1 MIGSKKTK
9 AVEPKLSFADR
20 LGKVKSMFVSAYN
33 EAESLSKEIL
43 EDIEGEDRILRG
55 FKIQFESRDGRYNC
69 IDMDIDGEDNIRPV
83 NINTLK

>member
-33 EAESLSKEIL
+33 NV
-43 EDIEGEDRILRG
+43 
-55 FKIQFESRDGRYNC
+55 GRY
-69 IDMDIDGEDNIRPV
+69 
-83 NINTLK
+83 

>member
-33 EAESLSKEIL
+33 ETESLSNRIAETSELVKNTETYMSKLKEFI
-43 EDIEGEDRILRG
+43 
-55 FKIQFESRDGRYNC
+55 
-69 IDMDIDGEDNIRPV
+69 
-83 NINTLK
+83 

>member
-33 EAESLSKEIL
+33 EADSLSKEIL
-43 EDIEGEDRILRG
+43 ADIEKDKETIKTIEVRIADTNELM
-55 FKIQFESRDGRYNC
+55 K
-69 IDMDIDGEDNIRPV
+69 
-83 NINTLK
+83 NTEAYMSKLKEFI

>member
-33 EAESLSKEIL
+33 EADSLSKEML
-43 EDIEGEDRILRG
+43 ADIEKDKETIKTIEVRIADTSELM
-55 FKIQFESRDGRYNC
+55 K
-69 IDMDIDGEDNIRPV
+69 
-83 NINTLK
+83 NTEAYMNKLKEFI

>member
-33 EAESLSKEIL
+33 EADSLSKEML
-43 EDIEGEDRILRG
+43 ADIEKDKETIKTIEVRIADTNELM
-55 FKIQFESRDGRYNC
+55 K
-69 IDMDIDGEDNIRPV
+69 
-83 NINTLK
+83 NTEAYMSKLKEFI